1 MASNVPSEQP
11 EQKRVLA
18 AIVFTDVVG
27 FSKLTGQNE
36 SRTFVAV
43 QRDLTL
49 MQNLCRS
56 HRGEV
61 LNTMGD
67 GMMMSFSSAVDA
79 MACALEIQRTIF
91 SQGKTLSPGDRLEHR
106 IGVHIGDIIRDG
118 ANVFGDGVNVAAR
131 LQAAAKPGAIC
142 YSGAVHDIV
151 KNKLKFDFESTT
163 QQQMKNVGIV
173 KMWQVP
179 PIRDFRLRQA
189 TAAITEHQ
197 IDTSIQGGAKGLRAL
212 SLLFTS
218 AMLVLGIGLLFLFIK
233 KPPTFSGKPVKSNL
247 GKVLND
253 TKTKLAAQSAK
264 KDPALP
270 KEGEPNGGTPPAG
283 VIDEAVTMLVKRY
296 DFDGAVKYLADHGT
310 DKTPEGTDATTRYA
324 ALSQMMAWLQ
334 NEVSTATADKPII
347 ASLAGG
353 DGKFHSSKV
362 FQGKL
367 GVSVDAGAGPVD
379 QSLRDFKPES
389 ILSLARVLAEAPVTG
404 TKPDPKWIEMF
415 QKEFNVTA

>member
-1 MASNVPSEQP
+1 MAANVPSDQP
-11 EQKRVLA
+11 EQKRILA

-49 MQNLCRS
+49 MQNLTLS

-91 SQGKTLSPGDRLEHR
+91 VQGKTLAPGDRLEHR

-142 YSGAVHDIV
+142 YSGAVHEIV
-151 KNKLKFDFESTT
+151 KNKLKFDFESSTN
-163 QQQMKNVGIV
+163 QMMKNVGV
-173 KMWQVP
+173 QKMWQVP

-189 TAAITEHQ
+189 TATIAEHQ
-197 IDTSIQGGAKGLRAL
+197 VDSTVYAGARGVRAVTL
-212 SLLFTS
+212 LLISLCLVIGFG
-218 AMLVLGIGLLFLFIK
+218 AMFVFFK
-233 KPPTFSGKPVKSNL
+233 KPPTLKGATGHSALRGIIKNAAGKKPST
-247 GKVLND
+247 D
-253 TKTKLAAQSAK
+253 DIPKTTDIKPQ
-264 KDPALP
+264 
-270 KEGEPNGGTPPAG
+270 
-283 VIDEAVTMLVKRY
+283 VIDGTVLGLVKRY
-296 DFDGAVKYLADHGT
+296 DFDGAIAYLVEHGT
-310 DKTPEGTDATTRYA
+310 DKTPEGTEATARYQ

-334 NEVSTATADKPII
+334 GEISTATIEKPIQTN
-347 ASLAGG
+347 LAGA

-367 GVSVDAGAGPVD
+367 GVSVDAGQGPVD

-389 ILSLARVLAEAPVTG
+389 ILSLSRSLAEAPVTQA
-404 TKPDPKWIEMF
+404 KPDAAKWIELF